1 MREFLQSLTN
11 QASSRW
17 DGLSQPW
24 RFALV
29 GVFVALILSLIVSL
43 FVLRSGDYVTLYS
56 GLSDQD
62 RGVLAHA
69 LDQQG
74 IDYKLTAD
82 EIQVEVKDI
91 DAARRRSRL

>member
-11 QASSRW
+11 QASNRW

-24 RFALV
+24 RLALV
-29 GVFVALILSLIVSL
+29 GVVVALILSLVVSL
-43 FVLRSGDYVTLYS
+43 VLLRSGDYVTLYS

-69 LDQQG
+69 LDRQG
-74 IDYKLTAD
+74 IGYKLTD
-82 EIQVEVKDI
+82 NEIHVEVKDL
-91 DAARRRSRL
+91 DEA